1 MKILFC
7 PAHYIFD
14 EYENGSEPYATF
26 TICDRLA
33 QFFPDSKVVTGK
45 KNILKEKKY
54 QIIEVQ
60 KNKADLDMSGLG
72 ALSFMIR
79 YTKTAFAMLKKD
91 HFDIIHHV
99 RPFTIGTTFNLI
111 PILGLN
117 HQTPFVIGSF
127 SSPYKN
133 RNDPSDPQSN
143 KRYWKDTLSHFL
155 YTIFHPILFYLSIQT
170 IKRASKVIVYDQ
182 FTKNIV
188 NEYISEKKIAVI
200 PPGKDKALYKIHQ
213 VRPAS
218 GVIKII
224 AVGNLIHRKGVDIII
239 RAISQLKTEDIELI
253 IVGDGI
259 ERTALEKLS
268 NNMNLGQ
275 KVHFLGKVKN
285 KDIQKYYE
293 QADIFTHMA
302 REESH
307 GQVYLEALAAGLPI
321 ITSDNVSYYQILKGK
336 VTCEVVPQEDTE
348 ELAKAMV
355 KISHDVR
362 LRERMSREGRKH
374 FEKTY
379 DWDTVIIPK
388 YIEVYKE
395 LKQTYAAI

>member
-1 MKILFC
+1 M
-7 PAHYIFD
+7 
-14 EYENGSEPYATF
+14 
-26 TICDRLA
+26 
-33 QFFPDSKVVTGK
+33 
-45 KNILKEKKY
+45 
-54 QIIEVQ
+54 
-60 KNKADLDMSGLG
+60 
-72 ALSFMIR
+72 
-79 YTKTAFAMLKKD
+79 
-91 HFDIIHHV
+91 
-99 RPFTIGTTFNLI
+99 
-111 PILGLN
+111 
-117 HQTPFVIGSF
+117 
-127 SSPYKN
+127 
-133 RNDPSDPQSN
+133 
-143 KRYWKDTLSHFL
+143 
-155 YTIFHPILFYLSIQT
+155 
-170 IKRASKVIVYDQ
+170 
-182 FTKNIV
+182 
-188 NEYISEKKIAVI
+188 
-200 PPGKDKALYKIHQ
+200 
-213 VRPAS
+213 
-218 GVIKII
+218 IKII